1 MSCST
6 ASIVPMRLI
15 STAIQPSSSSRHIR
29 STGPMS
35 VGHSRRTSRKPS
47 PHQPGAAASASCRW
61 ASTPSF
67 SRPGSLSMSCVE
79 SETTSA
85 SRISS
90 LSSPLSLRTTISSS
104 DSSITVGGVIQLS
117 GL

>member
-1 MSCST
+1 
-6 ASIVPMRLI
+6 
-15 STAIQPSSSSRHIR
+15 
-29 STGPMS
+29 MS

-67 SRPGSLSMSCVE
+67 SSPASAWWSIAWVE

-85 SRISS
+85 IRISS
-90 LSSPLSLRTTISSS
+90 RSSPLSLRTTIRPGS
-104 DSSITVGGVIQLS
+104 SSITVGGVIQFS